1 MGGPTSGYHINYA
14 RLKLQK
20 KEYKEAENSLD
31 EALQFDYQVLDIVC
45 KLLESEQQSM
55 KINVQIE
62 DVL

>member
-45 KLLESEQQSM
+45 KLLKSEQQSM
-55 KINVQIE
+55 KIYVQIE